1 MHRIFVSQIIRECP
15 CTVQIL
21 SQEEVHHAVRV
32 LRLGEGDRVEL
43 TDAAGSEF
51 IAEIKRALINQT
63 ADSSLE
69 VLCLEKI
76 EIKRESQVQV
86 ILFQGLP
93 KHDKLEFII
102 QKAVELGAIKIVPVE
117 CERSVA
123 KIRDAKDAAK
133 KTERWNRIAHE
144 AAKQSKRTVEPEV
157 SKPINLKA
165 IPEFLT
171 DDTLKLLAY
180 EGAALK
186 PLSAHLEEAGCRNAV
201 PRRAAIMIGPEG
213 GLTEKEVEQLSEMG
227 FITIGLGPRI
237 LRTETAGLALLS
249 IIQYVLGDMGGR

>member
-1 MHRIFVSQIIRECP
+1 MHRLFVDQVIKDCP
-15 CTVQIL
+15 CMVRVE
-21 SQEEVHHAVRV
+21 SQEEVHHALRV
-32 LRLGEGDRVEL
+32 LRLSEGDHIEL
-43 TDAAGSEF
+43 TDAAGGEF
-51 IAEIKRALINQT
+51 IAEIKTALLNQ
-63 ADSSLE
+63 ASENVME

-76 EIKRESQVQV
+76 EINRESPVE
-86 ILFQGLP
+86 ITLFQGLP

-102 QKAVELGAIKIVPVE
+102 QKAVELGAVKIVPVE

-123 KIRDAKDAAK
+123 KIRDAKDAGK

-144 AAKQSKRTVEPEV
+144 AAKQSKRAFEPGVTE
-157 SKPINLKA
+157 PIRLKA
-165 IPEFLT
+165 IREFLSQ
-171 DDTLKLLAY
+171 DELKLLAY

-186 PLSAHLEEAGCRNAV
+186 PLMEHLEEARRRDDLKQRVAV
-201 PRRAAIMIGPEG
+201 MIGPEG
-213 GLTEKEVEQLSEMG
+213 GLTEKEVNQLNEMG